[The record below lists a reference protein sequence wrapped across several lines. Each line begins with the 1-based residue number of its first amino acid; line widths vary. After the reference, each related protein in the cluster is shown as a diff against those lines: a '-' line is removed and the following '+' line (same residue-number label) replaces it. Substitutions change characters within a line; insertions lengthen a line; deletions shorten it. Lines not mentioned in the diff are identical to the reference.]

1 MRLVLSLASLLIAVF
16 SVATDVLPVPHDS
29 GWCALGLCRS
39 DQMTASIDQEGMN
52 STNILTILDQD
63 SGNPLLWSVYGELL
77 AAQGKTEQAGAMYDH
92 AVALGPHMAS
102 VLMRAANFDFTH
114 DRTDH
119 GLSMANQILAQA
131 DGFDE
136 ILFSYI
142 ASSRLPLE
150 EVFDRVIPAEDR
162 PARSWLSWLRTSG
175 SDHDLGETFD
185 WMMRHQLAD
194 EESAVELTKTL
205 WGRHSY
211 ALAQKVWV
219 AWLGDRAGDYLKPDR
234 IWNPTFEMPPT
245 ASPFDWVINPP
256 PSVKVQ
262 RKNGLEIR
270 FSGTDNLSFSHVQQF
285 VTVAP
290 GRYRFTAE
298 IEASGLTTDQHP
310 LFRIQDAGRPAALN
324 MATEPIE
331 TTRGRSTLRLDFTV
345 PQGTSGLQI
354 QLERRM
360 SDRFDNKL
368 AGTVHLYSVSLKPL

>member
-1 MRLVLSLASLLIAVF
+1 
-16 SVATDVLPVPHDS
+16 
-29 GWCALGLCRS
+29 
-39 DQMTASIDQEGMN
+39 
-52 STNILTILDQD
+52 
-63 SGNPLLWSVYGELL
+63 
-77 AAQGKTEQAGAMYDH
+77 
-92 AVALGPHMAS
+92 
-102 VLMRAANFDFTH
+102 
-114 DRTDH
+114 
-119 GLSMANQILAQA
+119 
-131 DGFDE
+131 
-136 ILFSYI
+136 
-142 ASSRLPLE
+142 
-150 EVFDRVIPAEDR
+150 
-162 PARSWLSWLRTSG
+162 
-175 SDHDLGETFD
+175 
-185 WMMRHQLAD
+185 
-194 EESAVELTKTL
+194 
-205 WGRHSY
+205 
-211 ALAQKVWV
+211 
-219 AWLGDRAGDYLKPDR
+219 
-234 IWNPTFEMPPT
+234 MPPT

-262 RKNGLEIR
+262 RQNGLEIR